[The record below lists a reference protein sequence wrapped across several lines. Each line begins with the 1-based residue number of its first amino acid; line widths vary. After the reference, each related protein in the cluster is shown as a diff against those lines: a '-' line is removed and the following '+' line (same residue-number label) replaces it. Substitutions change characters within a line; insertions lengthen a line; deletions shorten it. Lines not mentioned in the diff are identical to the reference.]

1 MGWCHSRR
9 SLFIKKQEK
18 DWSKRSAHPKIPEQ
32 VSSSFSPG
40 VPLVSGPQNWATS
53 PGCFMGTW
61 SMVPG
66 LECFRRFV
74 SFRCRAYAATVEAAL
89 ENRLVKHGNGSIHE
103 NPASVDVLFE
113 LLEGDG

>member
-1 MGWCHSRR
+1 
-9 SLFIKKQEK
+9 
-18 DWSKRSAHPKIPEQ
+18 
-32 VSSSFSPG
+32 
-40 VPLVSGPQNWATS
+40 
-53 PGCFMGTW
+53 MGTW

-74 SFRCRAYAATVEAAL
+74 SFRCRAYAATVEAAF
-89 ENRLVKHGNGSIHE
+89 ENRLVKHGNGKIHE